1 MAVASSLVRYW
12 FRYPTRIVVIGLLLV
27 LAIGSRFIYF
37 SFPEDKPIQELNL
50 MTANLAQQHRLK
62 QNSQIS
68 EEASESLAVNN
79 SKEKRTGEK
88 DSNPVL
94 SQLEYNILMTIV
106 GAGQTSPLA
115 TRFKRCVLSICKHSS
130 IKLYFHIITDTLG
143 KGTCENTFNDAG
155 KVCKSGLSVTYYD
168 VDKVSKT
175 VEPITKEIKVRD

>member
-1 MAVASSLVRYW
+1 M
-12 FRYPTRIVVIGLLLV
+12 GLLLV

-37 SFPEDKPIQELNL
+37 SFPEDQPIHELNL
-50 MTANLAQQHRLK
+50 MTGNLAQQHRFK
-62 QNSQIS
+62 QNSQNNG
-68 EEASESLAVNN
+68 VNN
-79 SKEKRTGEK
+79 GKEKSTGEK

-106 GAGQTSPLA
+106 RAGQTSPLA

-168 VDKVSKT
+168 VDKVSET
-175 VEPITKEIKVRD
+175 VEPLTKEIKVRD

>member
-1 MAVASSLVRYW
+1 MAVASSLVRCCI
-12 FRYPTRIVVIGLLLV
+12 RHPARIVVIGLLLV

-37 SFPEDKPIQELNL
+37 SFLEGQPTQELNL
-50 MTANLAQQHRLK
+50 MTGNLEQQHRLK
-62 QNSQIS
+62 QNSQNN

-79 SKEKRTGEK
+79 GKEKRTGEK

-106 GAGQTSPLA
+106 RAGQTSPLA

-143 KGTCENTFNDAG
+143 KGTCENTFNEAG
-155 KVCKSGLSVTYYD
+155 KVCKSGLTVTYYD
-168 VDKVSKT
+168 VGKVSET
-175 VEPITKEIKVRD
+175 VEPITKEIKVRG